1 MLCIGVPEQSIG
13 SLQGFTDIL
22 SGEDYVTESTVKPV
36 LNHLTAVVLMS
47 SEEETNLTEDT
58 KKGVLAYMR
67 EKYSSLEVN
76 DLLDAATFMD
86 LRFRMGY
93 IDEIDKD
100 GVIERITE
108 EATEIVKSSQTHS
121 ILLKNL
127 TVKLSPRL
135 LKVTYRIQTQTHIHH
150 VRRRSSWVP
159 ELK

>member
-1 MLCIGVPEQSIG
+1 M
-13 SLQGFTDIL
+13 
-22 SGEDYVTESTVKPV
+22 
-36 LNHLTAVVLMS
+36 
-47 SEEETNLTEDT
+47 
-58 KKGVLAYMR
+58 
-67 EKYSSLEVN
+67 
-76 DLLDAATFMD
+76 LDAATFMD

-159 ELK
+159 KLN